1 MTPPPND
8 RLELTAYALG
18 ELQADQAHQ
27 VNSLLGEPGSATELE
42 QIEAVTDAL
51 RHGAPIVHH
60 RLTPEQRHAVL
71 RPAHLPRLMQPMMP
85 RQPAPRRAPKFGSVF
100 VQFAQLAALIALT
113 GLAFFVGQHFA
124 DKEQQVALV
133 PESAEAI
140 DRIDEAKPAPSS
152 KSPAASE
159 ATPVAAAE
167 QKAAVPTPA
176 PKAGTNNSVTPVVV
190 AAESQAAGPKAAS
203 PARGKP
209 ELGTPPKPAPVV
221 ATAVVEAPKQTREG
235 KAPIVTNAVAF
246 GLTTPA
252 GSDAFV
258 SASKQPTGEFNL
270 RPANIRPAP
279 VKPSGQQFA
288 SPVPTNAPVGLKDK
302 EVAGAKSR
310 TPDLYIHSWKA
321 EVASCPWNEANRLL
335 RVVVQ
340 LPADQPAATAGAV
353 YPLQIAFD
361 PKNVREYRLLCERHV
376 AAAEMRTAGA
386 HVVWYEFQPNG
397 GADAVRDASKPIATV
412 TLPSGRFTTQTVGP
426 FDSSKLQVLDRGVTW
441 QNARE
446 DFVFETAIVGFGML
460 LRGTQQ
466 TGALNH
472 DLVLALAEKG
482 KGNDTTGD
490 RTKFIRLLQSASKA
504 AGL

>member
-1 MTPPPND
+1 MTPPSND
-8 RLELTAYALG
+8 RPELTAYALG
-18 ELQADQAHQ
+18 ELQTDQAHQ
-27 VNSLLGEPGSATELE
+27 VNGLLTEPGSATELE

-85 RQPAPRRAPKFGSVF
+85 RPPVPRRAPKFGPVF
-100 VQFAQLAALIALT
+100 VQLAQLAALIALT
-113 GLAFFVGQHFA
+113 GLAFVVGQHFA
-124 DKEQQVALV
+124 DKEQTVAVV
-133 PESAEAI
+133 PEDTEVI
-140 DRIDEAKPAPSS
+140 NRIDEAKAAHEPQ
-152 KSPAASE
+152 SPAASG
-159 ATPVAAAE
+159 ATVAAVEKKAPVAA
-167 QKAAVPTPA
+167 PA
-176 PKAGTNNSVTPVVV
+176 PKVGEKVSVNPVVASAQSKT
-190 AAESQAAGPKAAS
+190 AAVSQ
-203 PARGKP
+203 PAPPATAKP
-209 ELGTPPKPAPVV
+209 QPVSPPKPPPVV
-221 ATAVVEAPKQTREG
+221 AKAAQEAPKQSKSPVG
-235 KAPIVTNAVAF
+235 TNAVAF

-258 SASKQPTGEFNL
+258 SASKQPSGEFNL

-279 VKPSGQQFA
+279 VKPAGQQFA
-288 SPVPTNAPVGLKDK
+288 SPVPANASIGAKDK
-302 EVAGAKSR
+302 EVPGAKSR

-340 LPADQPAATAGAV
+340 LPADQPAATAGAA

-376 AAAEMRTAGA
+376 PAAEVRTAGV
-386 HVVWYEFQPNG
+386 HVIWYEFQPNG
-397 GADAVRDASKPIATV
+397 GADVARDATKPIATV
-412 TLPSGRFTTQTVGP
+412 TLPNGRFTTQTVGP
-426 FDSSKLQVLDRGVTW
+426 FDSSKLQVMDRGVTW

-460 LRGTQQ
+460 LRGTEQ

-472 DLVLALAEKG
+472 DLVLALADKG

-490 RTKFIRLLQSASKA
+490 RTKFIRLVQTASKA